1 MRFEAIETYQAALR
15 ESQDDYQIFMA
26 IAEEIGYDAT
36 GKATKKNDLN
46 EIAQRLTAFLSEEK
60 SGRQADDER
69 VFLANLKEI
78 SGSLFD
84 PKTYRPSSRALLAR
98 IAKSE
103 YPVTTLR
110 SLIVHRCAGDWGE
123 DEDFIDED
131 DLYEKCLVIR
141 GTEFDNELNLRI
153 SNGREKYR
161 KIKKIKL
168 ERMRIE
174 ANDILIEK
182 SGGSPDQPV
191 GRVALLESE
200 LLTSH
205 SICYSNFVEKIKP
218 DSSKIFPA
226 YLFHYLKLIHSI
238 GVTDLLQSQTNG
250 IRNLMIH
257 RYLDITISVPPL
269 SVQRGLVESIS
280 KLQNEAVNLRIQANK
295 KLEEARSHIANEV
308 LKA

>member
-1 MRFEAIETYQAALR
+1 
-15 ESQDDYQIFMA
+15 
-26 IAEEIGYDAT
+26 
-36 GKATKKNDLN
+36 
-46 EIAQRLTAFLSEEK
+46 
-60 SGRQADDER
+60 
-69 VFLANLKEI
+69 
-78 SGSLFD
+78 
-84 PKTYRPSSRALLAR
+84 
-98 IAKSE
+98 
-103 YPVTTLR
+103 
-110 SLIVHRCAGDWGE
+110 
-123 DEDFIDED
+123 
-131 DLYEKCLVIR
+131 
-141 GTEFDNELNLRI
+141 
-153 SNGREKYR
+153 
-161 KIKKIKL
+161 
-168 ERMRIE
+168 MRIE

-269 SVQRGLVESIS
+269 SVQRELAESIS